1 MPAWPEQKEV
11 GPSKV
16 GAKES
21 DNSADGDKG
30 SLDPLLNPSTDALPQ
45 SATKARDTRMNRSGV
60 QSSQM
65 ENSDLEMQK

>member
-16 GAKES
+16 GPKES
-21 DNSADGDKG
+21 DNADDGDKG
-30 SLDPLLNPSTDALPQ
+30 SLDPLLNPSPDTLPQ
-45 SATKARDTRMNRSGV
+45 LATKARDTQMNRSEI